1 MSSRVKLLLKLGLI
15 LAPLTLVSTYHGAS
29 FVMVIEMNDI
39 RFDQWIISSLSA
51 RSRLDCSKTCEIH
64 GTCLSVQFS
73 PLTGQC
79 RLYNTI
85 FLHQHA
91 GVYDIG
97 WQYYIATKRRCRDPF
112 IDGRDLNICFMFAGF
127 HDMTEAKA
135 KCTAIQSSIISIT
148 SEQENHFLKRLAGS
162 LSSVS
167 MPNDSYIRPFIQGF
181 WNGIDWILDDG
192 TPLVYTNWANGQP
205 QITRQYIKLSKEGW
219 KTTYFSSIR
228 PVFCSYK
235 P

>member
-1 MSSRVKLLLKLGLI
+1 MYTDLRVCFVVYYFLI
-15 LAPLTLVSTYHGAS
+15 L
-29 FVMVIEMNDI
+29 
-39 RFDQWIISSLSA
+39 
-51 RSRLDCSKTCEIH
+51 
-64 GTCLSVQFS
+64 
-73 PLTGQC
+73 
-79 RLYNTI
+79 
-85 FLHQHA
+85 
-91 GVYDIG
+91 
-97 WQYYIATKRRCRDPF
+97 
-112 IDGRDLNICFMFAGF
+112 
-127 HDMTEAKA
+127 
-135 KCTAIQSSIISIT
+135 
-148 SEQENHFLKRLAGS
+148 GS

-192 TPLVYTNWANGQP
+192 TPLVYTKWANGQP